1 MNNHYDVINEITNEL
16 LFTLGLG
23 GFLFVLI
30 FGGIIWFF
38 FNQKVNRIEQTFASE
53 LKRNRA
59 TELDLIYRRREVY
72 GRLIKSMRVFL
83 QKGDPTEKSTAEEK
97 SEFLAAY
104 DEMYIWAPDEVLK
117 AVNDIVKL
125 KRIWAAKKVEAQEA
139 NKELGKTD
147 IAALQIKFRE
157 LHKICVQKIRQDCG
171 FEETEFDYSY
181 VSF

>member
-1 MNNHYDVINEITNEL
+1 MNNQEAIINEIISQLTI
-16 LFTLGLG
+16 TLGIG
-23 GFLFVLI
+23 GFLAIVIVGL
-30 FGGIIWFF
+30 IIWFF

-53 LKRNRA
+53 LKKNRA

-83 QKGDPTEKSTAEEK
+83 QKGDPTEKSIAEEK
-97 SEFLAAY
+97 NEFLAAY

-139 NKELGKTD
+139 NKELGKSD
-147 IAALQIKFRE
+147 IAALQIKYRE